1 MLLGNDLSDGFSE
14 EVIEQIL
21 AVCDGVNSVGDIHV
35 RVDMWDFAFI
45 VIWLVLHH
53 SLFPPGAL
61 SDYEWMEIAFAKCF
75 KSTTEDLKENGI
87 SAEGFFFSVT
97 ETAVKFINILKGS

>member
-1 MLLGNDLSDGFSE
+1 MCE
-14 EVIEQIL
+14 E
-21 AVCDGVNSVGDIHV
+21 VNSVGDIHV
-35 RVDMWDFAFI
+35 RVRMWDFAFI

-53 SLFPPGAL
+53 SLFPPRAL
-61 SDYEWMEIAFAKCF
+61 SDYEWMEIAFVKCF

-87 SAEGFFFSVT
+87 SAKGLFSVLVT

>member
-1 MLLGNDLSDGFSE
+1 MGFCVYCYVVS
-14 EVIEQIL
+14 
-21 AVCDGVNSVGDIHV
+21 ST
-35 RVDMWDFAFI
+35 
-45 VIWLVLHH
+45 
-53 SLFPPGAL
+53 SLFIPPPPGAL

>member
-1 MLLGNDLSDGFSE
+1 MCE
-14 EVIEQIL
+14 E
-21 AVCDGVNSVGDIHV
+21 VNSVGDIHV
-35 RVDMWDFAFI
+35 RVGMWDFAFI

-53 SLFPPGAL
+53 SLFPPCAL
-61 SDYEWMEIAFAKCF
+61 SDYEWMEIAFVKCF

-87 SAEGFFFSVT
+87 SAKGLFFVSVT